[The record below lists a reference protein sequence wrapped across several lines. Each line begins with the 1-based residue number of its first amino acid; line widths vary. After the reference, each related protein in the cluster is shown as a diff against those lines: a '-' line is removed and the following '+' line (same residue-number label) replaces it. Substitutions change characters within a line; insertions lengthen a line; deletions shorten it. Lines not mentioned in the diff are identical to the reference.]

1 MTAVTRN
8 EGNFVE
14 TDIDEE
20 TVLMRL
26 SDGDFFSLEG
36 TGRAIWQAIDGTR
49 SPAQIVILLAERFEA
64 PEAELAADVERFLAD
79 LAGAGL
85 VRV

>member
-1 MTAVTRN
+1 MTGVIRN
-8 EGNFVE
+8 EGSYVE
-14 TDIDEE
+14 TEIDEE

-49 SPAQIVILLAERFEA
+49 GREEIVAHLARQFDASAEA
-64 PEAELAADVERFLAD
+64 IGADVGRFLD
-79 LAGAGL
+79 ELAGAGL
-85 VRV
+85 VTL